1 MDVDEGDTSEEE
13 ETVDPSYGGGG
24 VDDKPR
30 SLSL

>member
-13 ETVDPSYGGGG
+13 TVDPSYGG

-30 SLSL
+30 PLSL

>member
-1 MDVDEGDTSEEE
+1 MDVDEGDTSEE